1 MEKQSKKPSAAGK
14 RKKFPRVLK
23 NVYLWVILYF
33 FLILVVQALLAIT
46 ICYTDCLQYS
56 SNSLQMYSFNV
67 IPSFFACLS
76 KIHIPHLLSCLCLL
90 NYAQSELFL
99 LARHTSDCITPAP
112 LCIGA
117 AHARPHRRGGV
128 FRRLLRQSN
137 RNSKRKRHRV
147 AFFPLA
153 LRDYG

>member
-1 MEKQSKKPSAAGK
+1 MG
-14 RKKFPRVLK
+14 
-23 NVYLWVILYF
+23 NLYF
-33 FLILVVQALLAIT
+33 FDFGSLGTSCYNHLLYRLFAILFQFFTNVFFQ
-46 ICYTDCLQYS
+46 CYPLF
-56 SNSLQMYSFNV
+56 L
-67 IPSFFACLS
+67 CLS
-76 KIHIPHLLSCLCLL
+76 FKDTYSPLLSCLCLL

-153 LRDYG
+153 TGLRLKISRL

>member
-1 MEKQSKKPSAAGK
+1 MTIPTNGLFSTS
-14 RKKFPRVLK
+14 
-23 NVYLWVILYF
+23 
-33 FLILVVQALLAIT
+33 IT
-46 ICYTDCLQYS
+46 IPLIQFGNLVRSGEIKTLSPFSYS
-56 SNSLQMYSFNV
+56 YYFCFQRYRF
-67 IPSFFACLS
+67 
-76 KIHIPHLLSCLCLL
+76 PHLLSCLYLL

-137 RNSKRKRHRV
+137 RNSKRKRHKV

-153 LRDYG
+153 YGVTAENQPYIKIIRFLYIVLIYCNK